1 MKSALVENLRREIS
15 LRNKRCL
22 KLRLLSFNVIREIHA
37 GQTYVLC
44 QSCIENGFDDIT

>member
-37 GQTYVLC
+37 GKTYVFVETVRKY
-44 QSCIENGFDDIT
+44 I